1 MSKTTGYIVYDTKKG
16 AYDGVYL
23 QKVSAKKAL
32 KSLRRRV
39 PQANWVLHEHTGS
52 PELPA
57 SKFWL
62 NIYEKEY
69 TQGETA

>member
-1 MSKTTGYIVYDTKKG
+1 MSNTTGYIVYDTKKG

-23 QKVSAKKAL
+23 HKVEAEKAL
-32 KSLRRRV
+32 KSLQRRV
-39 PQANWVLHEHTGS
+39 LQANWVLHEHTKS

-57 SKFWL
+57 AKFWL

-69 TQGETA
+69 TQGE